1 MKQIIIVGGHSKTP
15 EDVQE
20 LNSFCQSVRDAY
32 QDAQVDAVT
41 VDQLQFVIEPGSFRV
56 LDANTGN
63 ELRHADLV
71 ILRNKM
77 RTYNSIAYSLS
88 RYCDTTKTRFF
99 NDYSQ
104 YFPGTKLAQAVVFY
118 EQEVAFIKT
127 VYAMDHQALVGVI
140 KKELALPFVLKDA
153 LGAKGS
159 SNYLIRSYDEL
170 EERLNSEPDTHFL
183 AQEFCANDRDYRV
196 LIAGDEHLVIKRQGK
211 GDTHLNNTST
221 GGSAELAPEDVP
233 ALIIEQSKQ
242 LAKAMNLQIVG
253 VDVMPKL
260 GTDEFYFIETN
271 SQPQV
276 FTGSFP
282 EEKQALMARFL
293 DRFLADR

>member
-1 MKQIIIVGGHSKTP
+1 MKNIFVVGGHSNTP
-15 EDVQE
+15 EDIQE
-20 LNSFCQSVRDAY
+20 LGLFCQNISEVY
-32 QDAQVDAVT
+32 PGAQVTAVT
-41 VDQLQFVIEPGSFRV
+41 VDRLQFVIEPGSFKV
-56 LDANTGN
+56 LNVQSGT
-63 ELRHADLV
+63 ELREADLV

-88 RYCDTTKTRFF
+88 RYCEAAGVRFF

-118 EQEVAFIKT
+118 EQHLPFIKT
-127 VYAMDHQALVGVI
+127 VYAMDHEALTKVI
-140 KKELALPFVLKDA
+140 KHELSLPFVLKDA

-159 SNYLIRSYDEL
+159 SNYLIRSFEDL
-170 EERLNSEPDTHFL
+170 AARLQAEPDTHFL

-196 LIAGDEHLVIKRQGK
+196 LIAGSEHLVIKRQGT

-221 GGSAELAPEDVP
+221 GGTATLTPEEVP
-233 ALIIEQSKQ
+233 AEVIEQSKR
-242 LAKAMNLQIVG
+242 LAEAMKLQIVG

-282 EEKQALMARFL
+282 EEKRKLMVRFL

>member
-1 MKQIIIVGGHSKTP
+1 MKKIVIVGGHSNTP
-15 EDVQE
+15 DDIQE
-20 LNSFCQSVRDAY
+20 LNLFCQSIGEAY
-32 QDAQVDAVT
+32 PEVQVEAIT
-41 VDQLQFVIEPGSFRV
+41 VDQLQFVIEPGSFKA
-56 LDANTGN
+56 LNAKNGS
-63 ELRHADLV
+63 ELREADLV

-77 RTYNSIAYSLS
+77 RTYNSIAYALS
-88 RYCDTTKTRFF
+88 RYCETAGVRFF

-118 EQEVAFIKT
+118 EQELPFIKT
-127 VYAMDHQALVGVI
+127 VYAMDSGALTDVI
-140 KKELALPFVLKDA
+140 KKELSLPFVLKDA

-159 SNYLIRSYDEL
+159 SNYLIKSFEEL
-170 EERLNSEPDTHFL
+170 ADRLRAEPDTHFL

-196 LIAGDEHLVIKRQGK
+196 LIAGSECLVIKRQGV

-221 GGSAELAPEDVP
+221 GGSATLAPGEVP
-233 ALIIEQSKQ
+233 AEVIEQSKR
-242 LAKAMNLQIVG
+242 LAEAMKLQIVG

-260 GTDEFYFIETN
+260 ATDEFYFIETN

-282 EEKQALMARFL
+282 EEKRELMARFL
-293 DRFLADR
+293 DRLLADR